1 MVMVQ
6 IRITSEGD
14 PFLCYIAPFET
25 YMAILVRLNKFRGPD
40 NQLIALYG
48 LDGKP
53 LDLTSKS

>member
-1 MVMVQ
+1 MQVP
-6 IRITSEGD
+6 IRLSPNSD

-25 YMAILVRLNKFRGPD
+25 YIAILVRLNKFRGPD